1 MDMIWQI
8 LLAFG
13 VPSTIFT
20 TIISLLIKK
29 QEKREKEREEREKE
43 REEREKKRERQERER
58 EERRHKL
65 ELLQIEGTLASI
77 ALGEATAT
85 ALKNGHANGET
96 EAALS
101 YAKTKKHEMNDFLRE
116 QGVNS
121 IE

>member
-1 MDMIWQI
+1 MDTIWQI
-8 LLAFG
+8 LLACG
-13 VPSTIFT
+13 IPSALFSAFLTY
-20 TIISLLIKK
+20 LIKK
-29 QEKREKEREEREKE
+29 QEKREKEQQKREEEREEQERK
-43 REEREKKRERQERER
+43 REEQ
-58 EERRHKL
+58 RHKL

-121 IE
+121 VE

>member
-1 MDMIWQI
+1 MDIVWQL
-8 LLAFG
+8 LLACG
-13 VPSTIFT
+13 IPSAIFSAIVTI
-20 TIISLLIKK
+20 LIKR
-29 QEKREKEREEREKE
+29 QEKREKEREEREKQ
-43 REEREKKRERQERER
+43 REEQ
-58 EERRHKL
+58 RHKL

>member
-1 MDMIWQI
+1 MDIVWQL

-20 TIISLLIKK
+20 TTITCLIKK
-29 QEKREKEREEREKE
+29 QEKREKEREEREEK
-43 REEREKKRERQERER
+43 REKQERER

>member
-1 MDMIWQI
+1 MDIVWQL

-20 TIISLLIKK
+20 TIVTWLIKK
-29 QEKREKEREEREKE
+29 QENREQEREKREKAREE
-43 REEREKKRERQERER
+43 QERER

-65 ELLQIEGTLASI
+65 ELLQIEGALASI

>member
-1 MDMIWQI
+1 MTLWEI
-8 LLAFG
+8 LLIFG
-13 VPSTIFT
+13 VPTTLFSALFT
-20 TIISLLIKK
+20 YLFKR
-29 QEKREKEREEREKE
+29 QEKREKEQHE
-43 REEREKKRERQERER
+43 REEKREKLEKER

-65 ELLQIEGTLASI
+65 ELLQIESTLASM

-96 EAALS
+96 EAALA
-101 YAKTKKHEMNDFLRE
+101 YAKAKKHEINDFLRE